1 MVYLILS
8 LFKQN
13 MKIGMIIVLIGPESS
28 YIKNYQNIRL
38 KSLKYELNVYFVY
51 FYVKVFLFSVKI
63 IIKWWEKYPQF

>member
-38 KSLKYELNVYFVY
+38 KSLKYELNVYFVF
-51 FYVKVFLFSVKI
+51 FYVKVFFSVKI
-63 IIKWWEKYPQF
+63 IIQRWEKYPQF